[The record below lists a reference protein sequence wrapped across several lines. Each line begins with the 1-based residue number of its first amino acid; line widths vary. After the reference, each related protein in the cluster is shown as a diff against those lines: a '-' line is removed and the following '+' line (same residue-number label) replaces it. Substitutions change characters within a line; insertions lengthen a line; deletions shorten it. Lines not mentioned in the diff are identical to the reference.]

1 MASPHLDLDSHC
13 AQYDLE
19 QYDTSTVPNVNSD
32 RVFYFHPSNG
42 CYICD
47 FHTLTDGFDY
57 DTSSD
62 SDSEMNQM
70 MESQL
75 RDMNSKREVEKF
87 NAVRELEK
95 SLAFSSTSDLVE
107 IVSIVMMSPRQMCV
121 ELIKYCERIFQS

>member
-1 MASPHLDLDSHC
+1 VNELSQSRIVASPHLDLDSHC

-19 QYDTSTVPNVNSD
+19 QYDTSTVRNVNSD

-57 DTSSD
+57 DISSD

-70 MESQL
+70 MKSQL
-75 RDMNSKREVEKF
+75 RDMRLRNSMQ
-87 NAVRELEK
+87 LESWK
-95 SLAFSSTSDLVE
+95 KASHFLQPPT
-107 IVSIVMMSPRQMCV
+107 
-121 ELIKYCERIFQS
+121 